1 MIPNYDNETGIH
13 YGCISQH
20 SIDPDAMSEIWD
32 QARDLSYE
40 SAKDELLSN
49 LINDLKREDA
59 ESVRHALSTD
69 LSDIFGMSRR
79 EERADV
85 VNEIVGEWEA
95 MDMEN
100 GEPSEADKET
110 IWALISDR
118 FNDLYECDDR
128 SWLWEKDGYELS
140 NCLITD
146 IFVGK
151 SPYFTYAP
159 ECSPCVPNAGN
170 LDSAEWFDGAEPSLK
185 AAHIVAERTALRK
198 GWLKTYCLGHD
209 MFEGGNAPYPVWSVD
224 SGEFI
229 SPKGEA

>member
-1 MIPNYDNETGIH
+1 MNEPNYDPKAGIH

-20 SIDPDAMSEIWD
+20 SIDSDAMSEIWD

-40 SAKDELLSN
+40 AAKDELLNN
-49 LINDLKREDA
+49 LIADLKREDA

-69 LSDIFGMSRR
+69 LSGLWSERYR
-79 EERADV
+79 EARADV

-95 MDMEN
+95 MDMPS
-100 GEPSEADKET
+100 GEPSEEDKAR
-110 IWALISDR
+110 IWDLISDH
-118 FNDLYECDDR
+118 FNDHYECDGR
-128 SWLWEKDGYELS
+128 SWLWEKDGYQLS

-146 IFVGK
+146 VFVGK

-170 LDSAEWFDGAEPSLK
+170 LDSAEGFEGAEPSLK
-185 AAHIVAERTALRK
+185 AAHIVQERTAKRK

-209 MFEGGNAPYPVWSVD
+209 MFEGGKAPYPVWSVED
-224 SGEFI
+224 EKEVG
-229 SPKGEA
+229 